1 VARSLA
7 SDSQN
12 LGFQDLISAI
22 LNDSRLQS
30 KFRQNYFYRQVLEH
44 VDFNLG
50 LKYLDRIQQLKVLEQ
65 SEIESWAKS
74 DNFGKPRKY
83 FFKNIG
89 WASPTLL
96 RYASVYSELAN
107 KFPMHELGTVAE
119 IGIGYGGQARLI
131 TAKHPKVNYH
141 FYDLPQVQI
150 LAHIFLDKTSARAEV
165 HDLDITSVVEQ
176 EFDLVVSNYAF
187 SELPRAVQLEYME
200 KVLVRAKHVYMIM
213 NSGGSNLTGRG
224 EGKLSCAELM
234 SAIPGLQIQDEIP
247 NSGVD
252 NYVLFK

>member
-1 VARSLA
+1 
-7 SDSQN
+7 
-12 LGFQDLISAI
+12 
-22 LNDSRLQS
+22 
-30 KFRQNYFYRQVLEH
+30 
-44 VDFNLG
+44 
-50 LKYLDRIQQLKVLEQ
+50 
-65 SEIESWAKS
+65 
-74 DNFGKPRKY
+74 
-83 FFKNIG
+83 
-89 WASPTLL
+89 
-96 RYASVYSELAN
+96 
-107 KFPMHELGTVAE
+107 M
-119 IGIGYGGQARLI
+119 
-131 TAKHPKVNYH
+131 
-141 FYDLPQVQI
+141 
-150 LAHIFLDKTSARAEV
+150 

-213 NSGGSNLTGRG
+213 NSGGSNLTGRS